1 MIWVYAVQI
10 LYNPILSL
18 VKSSVLIFLLRL
30 FGQKTGVRRFIIS
43 LNTVNIAQ
51 MIGTLFAI
59 IFQCTPIQFNWD
71 PTIEGTCVDRR
82 ILFTFTAA
90 FNIMTDLLILGLPI
104 WIFADLKIPRRAKIG
119 LLFVF
124 LLGFLYV
131 TCASPNSP
139 TRFPCTDTNCPSTA

>member
-71 PTIEGTCVDRR
+71 TTIEGTCVDRR

-131 TCASPNSP
+131 TCASPNSS
-139 TRFPCTDTNCPSTA
+139 TRFPCTDMNCPSTA